1 MRIAAYVVGAWLVL
15 SVPVCVVLAL
25 LLAGAKLRPP
35 TDGYHLSRARWRSP
49 NLGDPYEV
57 EPGELATPED

>member
-1 MRIAAYVVGAWLVL
+1 MRIAAYVVVAWIVL
-15 SVPVCVVLAL
+15 SIPVVAVLAL

-49 NLGDPYEV
+49 TFGDPYEV
-57 EPGELATPED
+57 EPGELAGPEE